1 MFQEDYVRADAYGL
15 ISSLLAAPPD
25 QSFLK
30 LYAARTDT
38 KSEADAPGAFTLQQP
53 DPSPYEA
60 ALRAL
65 QDACAQYD
73 EAQIAQEYDALFRQ
87 PGPSVLSVAKTAE
100 PSQAQLATLRSYLA
114 GMGLPAIQSD
124 GDVTRYIAA
133 ACQVMRWLLENDK
146 PVELQSQFFLEFAGA
161 GVTGI
166 CDAIEENPSAS
177 FYRAVSALARTFVEN
192 EHAKFAAQEPG

>member
-15 ISSLLAAPPD
+15 LSSLLAAPPD

-38 KSEADAPGAFTLQQP
+38 KSEAPGAFTLQQP
-53 DPSPYEA
+53 EPSPYEA
-60 ALRAL
+60 ALCAL
-65 QDACAQYD
+65 QVACAQYD
-73 EAQIAQEYDALFRQ
+73 PAEIAQEYDALFRQ
-87 PGPSVLSVAKTAE
+87 PRPSVQSVAKSAE
-100 PSQAQLATLRSYLA
+100 PSLAQLATLRTYLS

-166 CDAIEENPSAS
+166 CDAIEENPSAR

-192 EHAKFAAQEPG
+192 EHAKFAAQEPR